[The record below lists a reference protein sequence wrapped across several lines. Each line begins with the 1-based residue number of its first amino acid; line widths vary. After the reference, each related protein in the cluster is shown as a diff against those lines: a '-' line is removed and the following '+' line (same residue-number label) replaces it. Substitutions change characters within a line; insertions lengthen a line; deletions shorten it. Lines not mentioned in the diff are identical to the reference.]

1 MKATFKKKERL
12 RSKKVIG
19 ELFEL
24 GKSFYSKPFL
34 VIWEKT
40 NHEQKYPAQMAVS
53 VSKKLFKRTVYRNL
67 LKRRIREAYRLNKH
81 LLFKFL
87 ENKNFGVIFIFV
99 YREKQ
104 IMDYH
109 SIEQG
114 MISALQQLRQN
125 L

>member
-19 ELFEL
+19 ELFKL
-24 GKSFYSKPFL
+24 GNSFYSKPFL
-34 VIWEKT
+34 VVWGKT
-40 NHEQKYPAQMAVS
+40 NHEQKYPAQMAIS
-53 VSKKLFKRTVYRNL
+53 VSKKLFKRSVNRNL

-87 ENKNFGVIFIFV
+87 ENKNFSVIFVFV
-99 YREKQ
+99 YREEQ

-114 MISALQQLRQN
+114 MISSLQQLRQN